1 MPPAV
6 VVRRKAFVKNGRG
19 AGQSSAGACCESQN
33 QANLG
38 FAGQQRGRDVGVGQL
53 PAVDSQAGKAAFAVV
68 GILHPDVQ
76 PAAAE
81 ILVHC
86 KARPFAGDGRCQAQ
100 PIQVRAQPQDALDA
114 AHHDGGGC
122 AGQPVHLGA
131 AKMFAGRPRCPGPR
145 RPPPAGRRS
154 CGSAPGKPVC
164 HRSSW
169 PPARRPGRRTAR

>member
-164 HRSSW
+164 HRSS
-169 PPARRPGRRTAR
+169 

>member
-100 PIQVRAQPQDALDA
+100 PIQVRAQPRMPSTQPTMTVEAVPVSQCTWERPKCLL
-114 AHHDGGGC
+114 
-122 AGQPVHLGA
+122 AGPSVN
-131 AKMFAGRPRCPGPR
+131 
-145 RPPPAGRRS
+145 
-154 CGSAPGKPVC
+154 
-164 HRSSW
+164 W
-169 PPARRPGRRTAR
+169 P